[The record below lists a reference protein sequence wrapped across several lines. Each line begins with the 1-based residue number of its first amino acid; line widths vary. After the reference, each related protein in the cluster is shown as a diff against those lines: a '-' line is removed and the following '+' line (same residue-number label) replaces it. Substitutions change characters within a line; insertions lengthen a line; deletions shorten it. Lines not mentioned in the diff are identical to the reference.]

1 MKYKELLFQ
10 VVKRKL
16 FSVTECE
23 CVKTR
28 FHYERGKEH
37 SLSLLLIFD

>member
-1 MKYKELLFQ
+1 MNYDHVTISTSGSLQE
-10 VVKRKL
+10 VTVKA
-16 FSVTECE
+16 
-23 CVKTR
+23 R